1 MNCLKITLKG
11 LVQGVGMRPFI
22 YNLALSLGLKGQ
34 VYNDDS
40 GVRISLCGS
49 AADCESFLSNL
60 KKNPPPL
67 ARIDEIICENSSEI
81 FDDFR
86 IISSQQAQKI
96 APILSDFAICA
107 DCEAEF
113 RDPKNRRY
121 HHAFINCTHCGPRF
135 SIISSLPYDR
145 KNTSMAEFKMCA
157 SCEREYNDPL
167 NRRFH
172 AQPTCCP
179 NCGPKA
185 FLKDLKGQILAS
197 NESAFSTCAELLEQG
212 KIIAIKGLGGFHLCC
227 DGSNAKAINELR
239 KRKNRPAKPLA
250 IMCENEQMASAL
262 ADFTKGEKKLLNS
275 QLRPIVLAKKS
286 QFLRAKLSQAIAPN
300 IDKIGVFLAPTSFN
314 LLLFH
319 YFKKP
324 LIATSANLSG
334 EPIITSFNELCA
346 KLNSVADFVLDHNR
360 QILNPS
366 DDSVA
371 FYSESLE
378 LAQYIRTSRGLRP
391 SIVPFEIPNNISPNS
406 RIPSENLLNSRISSE
421 NLLNSRISS
430 ENSRISS
437 ENLLNSKISSENSRI
452 PKYTPRT
459 PHKTILALGSELKN
473 TFGIYY
479 KGNIFLSP
487 YIGDLKN
494 IATKQRFDALL
505 ATFKRT
511 YELEFTEII
520 ADLHPYFSHT
530 KDFEKSGHNIK
541 KLAHHKAHIYSVMC
555 ENNLPLNA
563 DIIGFAFDGTGYGE
577 DFKIWGGEVF
587 GVCESKGLKRLYHFD
602 NFAMIGSQNAI
613 KNIYFLAFALLR
625 KYELSAPSFFGR
637 FNQNQLKRLE
647 IGLKAASVQ
656 TSSLGRIF
664 DAVASIVLGL
674 DSVSY
679 DAQAAMELEALYDSS
694 LDVCYEFSVSGEIIS
709 LKSVLKSILAESLP
723 SVAATGFINGIAA
736 LIAKIAKKHEK
747 SVVLGGGCFANKAL
761 LEQTITLL
769 KAQNTPYYLPKNL
782 PAGDESIAL
791 GQLYYALKD
800 ENE

>member
-1 MNCLKITLKG
+1 
-11 LVQGVGMRPFI
+11 MRPFI

-40 GVRISLCGS
+40 GVKISLCGS
-49 AADCESFLSNL
+49 EADCERFLSNL

-96 APILSDFAICA
+96 APILSDFTICA

-185 FLKDLKGQILAS
+185 FLKDLKGQILAGDK
-197 NESAFSTCAELLEQG
+197 SAFSTCAELLEQG

-286 QFLRAKLSQAIAPN
+286 QVLKPKLSQAIAPN

-324 LIATSANLSG
+324 IIATSANLSG

-366 DDSVA
+366 DDSVV

-406 RIPSENLLNSRISSE
+406 RIPSENSKIPSE
-421 NLLNSRISS
+421 NSKIPS
-430 ENSRISS
+430 ENSR
-437 ENLLNSKISSENSRI
+437 ISSENSRI

-473 TFGIYY
+473 TFGIYHE
-479 KGNIFLSP
+479 GNIFLSP

-494 IATKQRFDALL
+494 IATKERFDTLL

-520 ADLHPYFSHT
+520 ADLHPHFSHT
-530 KDFEKSGHNIK
+530 KDFEGSSLKR
-541 KLAHHKAHIYSVMC
+541 LAHHKAHIYSVMC

-577 DFKIWGGEVF
+577 DSKIWGGEVF

-637 FNQNQLKRLE
+637 FNQNQIKRLE
-647 IGLKAASVQ
+647 IGLKAACVQ

-679 DAQAAMELEALYDSS
+679 DAQAPMELEALYDSS

-709 LKSVLKSILAESLP
+709 LEAVLKSILAESLP

>member
-1 MNCLKITLKG
+1 
-11 LVQGVGMRPFI
+11 MRPFI

-34 VYNDDS
+34 VYNDGI
-40 GVRISLCGS
+40 GVKISICGS
-49 AADCESFLSNL
+49 AADCESFLSRL

-67 ARIDEIICENSSEI
+67 ARIDEIICESSNEI

-86 IISSQQAQKI
+86 ILSSQQAQKI

-157 SCEREYNDPL
+157 SCEREYNDSL

-172 AQPTCCP
+172 AQPTCCS

-185 FLKDLKGQILAS
+185 FLKDLKGQILADG
-197 NESAFSTCAELLEQG
+197 ESAFSTCAELLEQG

-286 QFLRAKLSQAIAPN
+286 QFLKPKLSQAIAPN

-324 LIATSANLSG
+324 IIATSANLSG
-334 EPIITSFNELCA
+334 EPIITSSHELCA
-346 KLNSVADFVLDHNR
+346 KLNLVADFVLDHNR

-366 DDSVA
+366 DDSVV
-371 FYSESLE
+371 FYSESLG

-421 NLLNSRISS
+421 NLLNS
-430 ENSRISS
+430 
-437 ENLLNSKISSENSRI
+437 KISSENSRI

-459 PHKTILALGSELKN
+459 HHKTILALGSELKN
-473 TFGIYY
+473 TFGIYHE
-479 KGNIFLSP
+479 GNIFLSP

-494 IATKQRFDALL
+494 IATKERFDALL

-520 ADLHPYFSHT
+520 ADLHPHFSHT
-530 KDFEKSGHNIK
+530 KDFEKSGQNIK

-563 DIIGFAFDGTGYGE
+563 DILGFAFDGTGYGE
-577 DFKIWGGEVF
+577 DSKIWGGEVF
-587 GVCESKGLKRLYHFD
+587 GTCESKGFKRLYHFD

-637 FNQNQLKRLE
+637 FDENQIKRLE
-647 IGLKAASVQ
+647 IGLKAACVQ

-679 DAQAAMELEALYDSS
+679 DAQAPMELEALYDPS

-709 LKSVLKSILAESLP
+709 LKAVLKSILAENLP

-761 LEQTITLL
+761 LERTITLL

>member
-1 MNCLKITLKG
+1 
-11 LVQGVGMRPFI
+11 MRPFI

-34 VYNDDS
+34 VYNDGI
-40 GVRISLCGS
+40 GVQISLCGS
-49 AADCESFLSNL
+49 TADCESFLSRL

-185 FLKDLKGQILAS
+185 FLKDLKGQILAGDK
-197 NESAFSTCAELLEQG
+197 SAFSTCAELLEQG

-286 QFLRAKLSQAIAPN
+286 QVLKPKLSQAIAPN

-324 LIATSANLSG
+324 IIATSANLSG
-334 EPIITSFNELCA
+334 EPIITSSHELCA

-366 DDSVA
+366 DDSVV

-406 RIPSENLLNSRISSE
+406 KIP
-421 NLLNSRISS
+421 S
-430 ENSRISS
+430 ENSRIPSD
-437 ENLLNSKISSENSRI
+437 NLLNSKIPSENSRI

-494 IATKQRFDALL
+494 IATKERFDALL

-520 ADLHPYFSHT
+520 ADLHPHFSHT
-530 KDFEKSGHNIK
+530 KDFEKSGQNIK

-587 GVCESKGLKRLYHFD
+587 GACESKGLKRLYHFD

-679 DAQAAMELEALYDSS
+679 DAQAPMELEALYDSS

-709 LKSVLKSILAESLP
+709 LEAVLKSILAESLP

-736 LIAKIAKKHEK
+736 LVAKIAKKHEK

>member
-1 MNCLKITLKG
+1 
-11 LVQGVGMRPFI
+11 MRPFI

-34 VYNDDS
+34 VYNDGI

-49 AADCESFLSNL
+49 AADCESFLSSI

-67 ARIDEIICENSSEI
+67 ARIDEIICESSSEI

-212 KIIAIKGLGGFHLCC
+212 KIIASKGLGGFHLCC

-239 KRKNRPAKPLA
+239 QRKNRPAKPLA

-286 QFLRAKLSQAIAPN
+286 QVLKPKLSQAIAPN

-324 LIATSANLSG
+324 IIATSANLSG

-346 KLNSVADFVLDHNR
+346 KLNLMADFVLDHNR

-366 DDSVA
+366 DDSVV

-406 RIPSENLLNSRISSE
+406 RISSE
-421 NLLNSRISS
+421 NSKISS
-430 ENSRISS
+430 ENS
-437 ENLLNSKISSENSRI
+437 KIPSENSRI

-494 IATKQRFDALL
+494 IATKKRFDALL

-520 ADLHPYFSHT
+520 ADLHPHFSHT
-530 KDFEKSGHNIK
+530 KDFEKSGQNLK

-577 DFKIWGGEVF
+577 DSKIWGGEVF
-587 GVCESKGLKRLYHFD
+587 GVCKSKRLKRLYHFD

-637 FNQNQLKRLE
+637 FDENQLKRLE
-647 IGLKAASVQ
+647 IGLKAACVQ

-679 DAQAAMELEALYDSS
+679 DAQAPMELEALYDPS
-694 LDVCYEFSVSGEIIS
+694 LDICYEFSLSGEIIS
-709 LKSVLKSILAESLP
+709 LKSVLKSILAENLP

>member
-1 MNCLKITLKG
+1 
-11 LVQGVGMRPFI
+11 MRPFI

-34 VYNDDS
+34 VYNDGI
-40 GVRISLCGS
+40 GVQISLCGS
-49 AADCESFLSNL
+49 AADCESFLSRL

-86 IISSQQAQKI
+86 ILSSHQAQKI

-185 FLKDLKGQILAS
+185 FLKDLKGQILAHG
-197 NESAFSTCAELLEQG
+197 ESAFSTCAELLEQG

-227 DGSNAKAINELR
+227 DGSNIKAINELR

-250 IMCENEQMASAL
+250 IMCENEQMASPL

-286 QFLRAKLSQAIAPN
+286 QVLKPKLSQAIAPN

-324 LIATSANLSG
+324 IIATSANLSG
-334 EPIITSFNELCA
+334 EPIITSSHELCA

-366 DDSVA
+366 DDSVV

-391 SIVPFEIPNNISPNS
+391 SIAPFEIPNNISPNS

-430 ENSRISS
+430 ENSRI
-437 ENLLNSKISSENSRI
+437 
-452 PKYTPRT
+452 PKYTPHT
-459 PHKTILALGSELKN
+459 PHKTILALGSEIKN

-494 IATKQRFDALL
+494 IATKERFDALL

-520 ADLHPYFSHT
+520 ADLHPHFSHT
-530 KDFEKSGHNIK
+530 KDFEKSGQNIK

-563 DIIGFAFDGTGYGE
+563 DMLGFAFDGTGYGE

-587 GVCESKGLKRLYHFD
+587 GVCDSKGLKRLYHFD

-679 DAQAAMELEALYDSS
+679 DAQAPMELEALYDSS
-694 LDVCYEFSVSGEIIS
+694 LDVCYEFSLSGEIIS
-709 LKSVLKSILAESLP
+709 LEAVLKSILAESLP

-761 LEQTITLL
+761 LERTITLL

>member
-40 GVRISLCGS
+40 GVKISLCGS
-49 AADCESFLSNL
+49 AADCESFLSSI

-113 RDPKNRRY
+113 RDTKNRRY

-157 SCEREYNDPL
+157 SCESEYNDPL

-185 FLKDLKGQILAS
+185 FLKDLKGQILAGG
-197 NESAFSTCAELLEQG
+197 ESAFSTCAELLEQG

-286 QFLRAKLSQAIAPN
+286 QVLKPKLSQAIAPN

-314 LLLFH
+314 LLLFY

-324 LIATSANLSG
+324 IIATSANLSG

-346 KLNSVADFVLDHNR
+346 KLNLMADFVLDHNR

-366 DDSVA
+366 DDSVV

-406 RIPSENLLNSRISSE
+406 RI
-421 NLLNSRISS
+421 SS
-430 ENSRISS
+430 ENSRIPS
-437 ENLLNSKISSENSRI
+437 ENLLNSKIPSENSRI

-473 TFGIYY
+473 TFGIYHE
-479 KGNIFLSP
+479 GNIFLSP

-494 IATKQRFDALL
+494 IATKKRFDALL

-520 ADLHPYFSHT
+520 ADLHPHFSHT
-530 KDFEKSGHNIK
+530 KDFEKSGQNIK

-587 GVCESKGLKRLYHFD
+587 GVCKSKRLKRLYHFD

-647 IGLKAASVQ
+647 IGLKAACVQ

-674 DSVSY
+674 DSISY
-679 DAQAAMELEALYDSS
+679 DAQAPMELEALYDPS
-694 LDVCYEFSVSGEIIS
+694 LDICYEFSVSGEIIS

>member
-1 MNCLKITLKG
+1 
-11 LVQGVGMRPFI
+11 MRPFI

-40 GVRISLCGS
+40 GVRISICG
-49 AADCESFLSNL
+49 AEADCESFLSRL

-86 IISSQQAQKI
+86 ILSSQQAQKI

-157 SCEREYNDPL
+157 SCESEYNDPL

-185 FLKDLKGQILAS
+185 FLKDLKGQILAHG
-197 NESAFSTCAELLEQG
+197 ESAFSACAELLEQG

-227 DGSNAKAINELR
+227 DGSNVKAINELR

-275 QLRPIVLAKKS
+275 RLRPIVLAKKS
-286 QFLRAKLSQAIAPN
+286 QVLKPKLSQAIAPN

-324 LIATSANLSG
+324 IIATSANLSG

-366 DDSVA
+366 DDSVV

-406 RIPSENLLNSRISSE
+406 RIPSENYKIPSENSRISSE
-421 NLLNSRISS
+421 NLLNSRIP
-430 ENSRISS
+430 
-437 ENLLNSKISSENSRI
+437 SENSRI
-452 PKYTPRT
+452 PKYT

-479 KGNIFLSP
+479 EGNIFLSP

-494 IATKQRFDALL
+494 IATKERFDALL

-520 ADLHPYFSHT
+520 ADLHPHFSHT
-530 KDFEKSGHNIK
+530 KDFEKSGQNIK

-587 GVCESKGLKRLYHFD
+587 GVCDSKGLKRLYHFD

-637 FNQNQLKRLE
+637 FDENQLKRLE

-679 DAQAAMELEALYDSS
+679 DAQAPMELEALYDSS
-694 LDVCYEFSVSGEIIS
+694 LDVCYEFSVNDEIIS
-709 LKSVLKSILAESLP
+709 LKSVLKSILAENLP

>member
-40 GVRISLCGS
+40 GVKISLCGS
-49 AADCESFLSNL
+49 AADCESFLSSI

-113 RDPKNRRY
+113 RDTKNRRY

-157 SCEREYNDPL
+157 SCESEYNDPL

-185 FLKDLKGQILAS
+185 FLKDLKGQILAGDK
-197 NESAFSTCAELLEQG
+197 SAFSTCAELLEQG

-286 QFLRAKLSQAIAPN
+286 QLLRPKLSQAIAPN

-324 LIATSANLSG
+324 IIATSANLSG
-334 EPIITSFNELCA
+334 EPIITSSHELCA
-346 KLNSVADFVLDHNR
+346 KLNLMADFVLDHNR

-366 DDSVA
+366 DDSVV

-391 SIVPFEIPNNISPNS
+391 SIVPFESPNNISPNSRISSENS
-406 RIPSENLLNSRISSE
+406 RIPSENLLNS
-421 NLLNSRISS
+421 
-430 ENSRISS
+430 
-437 ENLLNSKISSENSRI
+437 KIPSENSRI

-494 IATKQRFDALL
+494 IATKKRFDALL

-520 ADLHPYFSHT
+520 ADLHPHFSHT
-530 KDFEKSGHNIK
+530 KDFEKSGQNIK

-587 GVCESKGLKRLYHFD
+587 GVCKSKRLKRLYHFD

-647 IGLKAASVQ
+647 IGLKAACVQ

-674 DSVSY
+674 DSISY
-679 DAQAAMELEALYDSS
+679 DAQAPMELEALYDPS
-694 LDVCYEFSVSGEIIS
+694 LDICYEFSVSGEIIS

>member
-1 MNCLKITLKG
+1 
-11 LVQGVGMRPFI
+11 MRPFI

-34 VYNDDS
+34 VYNDGI
-40 GVRISLCGS
+40 GVQISICGS
-49 AADCESFLSNL
+49 AADCESFLSRL

-67 ARIDEIICENSSEI
+67 ARIDEIICESSNEI

-86 IISSQQAQKI
+86 ILSSQQAQKI
-96 APILSDFAICA
+96 TPILSDFAICA

-250 IMCENEQMASAL
+250 IMCENEQMASAF

-286 QFLRAKLSQAIAPN
+286 QVLKPKLSQAIAPN

-324 LIATSANLSG
+324 IIATSANLSG
-334 EPIITSFNELCA
+334 EPIITSSHELCA

-366 DDSVA
+366 DDSVV

-406 RIPSENLLNSRISSE
+406 RIPSENLLNSRIPSE
-421 NLLNSRISS
+421 NLLNSRIP
-430 ENSRISS
+430 
-437 ENLLNSKISSENSRI
+437 SENSRI

-494 IATKQRFDALL
+494 IATKTRFDALL

-520 ADLHPYFSHT
+520 ADLHPHFSHT
-530 KDFEKSGHNIK
+530 KDFEGSSLKR
-541 KLAHHKAHIYSVMC
+541 LAHHKAHIYSVMC

-563 DIIGFAFDGTGYGE
+563 DILGFAFDGTGYGE

-587 GVCESKGLKRLYHFD
+587 GVCDSKGLKRLYHFD

-625 KYELSAPSFFGR
+625 KYELKAPSFFGR

-679 DAQAAMELEALYDSS
+679 DAQAPMELEALYDSS
-694 LDVCYEFSVSGEIIS
+694 LDVCYEFSLSGEIIS
-709 LKSVLKSILAESLP
+709 LEAVLKSILAQSLP

-761 LEQTITLL
+761 LERTITLL

>member
-1 MNCLKITLKG
+1 
-11 LVQGVGMRPFI
+11 MRPFI

-34 VYNDDS
+34 VYNDGI
-40 GVRISLCGS
+40 GVQISICGS
-49 AADCESFLSNL
+49 AADCESFLSRL

-67 ARIDEIICENSSEI
+67 ARIDEIICESSSEI

-86 IISSQQAQKI
+86 ILSSQQAQKI

-172 AQPTCCP
+172 AQPICCP

-227 DGSNAKAINELR
+227 DGSNTKAINELR

-250 IMCENEQMASAL
+250 IMCENEQMASAF
-262 ADFTKGEKKLLNS
+262 ADFSKGEKKLLNS

-286 QFLRAKLSQAIAPN
+286 QVLKPKLSQAIAPN

-324 LIATSANLSG
+324 IIATSANLSG
-334 EPIITSFNELCA
+334 EPIITSSHELCA

-366 DDSVA
+366 DDSVV

-406 RIPSENLLNSRISSE
+406 RIPSENLLNSRIP
-421 NLLNSRISS
+421 
-430 ENSRISS
+430 S
-437 ENLLNSKISSENSRI
+437 ENLLNSKIPSKNSRI

-473 TFGIYY
+473 TFGIYHE
-479 KGNIFLSP
+479 GNIFLSP

-494 IATKQRFDALL
+494 IATKNRFDALL

-520 ADLHPYFSHT
+520 ADLHPHFSHT
-530 KDFEKSGHNIK
+530 KDFEKSGQNLK

-563 DIIGFAFDGTGYGE
+563 DILGFAFDGTGYGE
-577 DFKIWGGEVF
+577 DSKIWGGEVF

-602 NFAMIGSQNAI
+602 NFAMIGSENAI

-625 KYELSAPSFFGR
+625 KYELKAPSFFGR
-637 FNQNQLKRLE
+637 FDENQLKRLE

-679 DAQAAMELEALYDSS
+679 DAQAPMELEALYDSS
-694 LDVCYEFSVSGEIIS
+694 LDVCYEFSISGEIIS

-723 SVAATGFINGIAA
+723 SVAVTGFINGIAA

-761 LEQTITLL
+761 LEQTIILL

>member
-1 MNCLKITLKG
+1 
-11 LVQGVGMRPFI
+11 MRPFI

-40 GVRISLCGS
+40 GVKISLCGS
-49 AADCESFLSNL
+49 AADCESFLSRL

-107 DCEAEF
+107 QCEAEF

-185 FLKDLKGQILAS
+185 FLKDLKGQILAGDK
-197 NESAFSTCAELLEQG
+197 SAFSTCAGLLEQG

-262 ADFTKGEKKLLNS
+262 ADFSRGEKKLLNS

-286 QFLRAKLSQAIAPN
+286 QVLKPKLSQAIAPN

-324 LIATSANLSG
+324 IIATSANLSG

-346 KLNSVADFVLDHNR
+346 KLNLMADFVLDHNR

-391 SIVPFEIPNNISPNS
+391 SIAPFEIPNNISPNS
-406 RIPSENLLNSRISSE
+406 RIPSENSRISSE

-430 ENSRISS
+430 ENSRIPNENSRIPS
-437 ENLLNSKISSENSRI
+437 DNLLNSNIPSENSRI

-473 TFGIYY
+473 TFGIYHE
-479 KGNIFLSP
+479 GNIFLSP

-520 ADLHPYFSHT
+520 ADLHPHFSHT

-587 GVCESKGLKRLYHFD
+587 GVCDSKGLKRLYHFD

-679 DAQAAMELEALYDSS
+679 DAQAAMELEALYDPS
-694 LDVCYEFSVSGEIIS
+694 LDVCYEFSLSGEIIS
-709 LKSVLKSILAESLP
+709 LEAVLKSILAENLP

>member
-1 MNCLKITLKG
+1 MRFIRLNCLKITLKG

-40 GVRISLCGS
+40 GVKISLCGS

-81 FDDFR
+81 FDNFR
-86 IISSQQAQKI
+86 ILSSQQAQKI

-286 QFLRAKLSQAIAPN
+286 QLLRPKLSQAIAPN

-324 LIATSANLSG
+324 IIATSANLSG
-334 EPIITSFNELCA
+334 EPIITSSHELCA

-406 RIPSENLLNSRISSE
+406 RIPSENLLNSRIPSK
-421 NLLNSRISS
+421 
-430 ENSRISS
+430 
-437 ENLLNSKISSENSRI
+437 NLLNSKIPSENSKIPSKNSRI

-479 KGNIFLSP
+479 K
-487 YIGDLKN
+487 
-494 IATKQRFDALL
+494 
-505 ATFKRT
+505 
-511 YELEFTEII
+511 
-520 ADLHPYFSHT
+520 
-530 KDFEKSGHNIK
+530 
-541 KLAHHKAHIYSVMC
+541 
-555 ENNLPLNA
+555 
-563 DIIGFAFDGTGYGE
+563 
-577 DFKIWGGEVF
+577 
-587 GVCESKGLKRLYHFD
+587 
-602 NFAMIGSQNAI
+602 
-613 KNIYFLAFALLR
+613 
-625 KYELSAPSFFGR
+625 
-637 FNQNQLKRLE
+637 
-647 IGLKAASVQ
+647 
-656 TSSLGRIF
+656 
-664 DAVASIVLGL
+664 
-674 DSVSY
+674 
-679 DAQAAMELEALYDSS
+679 
-694 LDVCYEFSVSGEIIS
+694 
-709 LKSVLKSILAESLP
+709 
-723 SVAATGFINGIAA
+723 
-736 LIAKIAKKHEK
+736 
-747 SVVLGGGCFANKAL
+747 
-761 LEQTITLL
+761 
-769 KAQNTPYYLPKNL
+769 
-782 PAGDESIAL
+782 
-791 GQLYYALKD
+791 
-800 ENE
+800 

>member
-1 MNCLKITLKG
+1 
-11 LVQGVGMRPFI
+11 MRPFI

-40 GVRISLCGS
+40 GVKISLCGS
-49 AADCESFLSNL
+49 AADCESFLSRL

-185 FLKDLKGQILAS
+185 FLKDLKGQILAHG
-197 NESAFSTCAELLEQG
+197 ESAFSTCAELLEQG

-262 ADFTKGEKKLLNS
+262 ADFTNGEKKLLNS

-314 LLLFH
+314 LLLFY

-324 LIATSANLSG
+324 IIATSANLSG
-334 EPIITSFNELCA
+334 EPIITSSHELCA
-346 KLNSVADFVLDHNR
+346 KLNLMADFVLDHNR

-366 DDSVA
+366 DDSVV

-406 RIPSENLLNSRISSE
+406 RIPSENLLNSRIPSKNLLNSRISSE

-430 ENSRISS
+430 ENSRIPN
-437 ENLLNSKISSENSRI
+437 EDLLNSKIPSENSQ
-452 PKYTPRT
+452 PKCTPHT

-494 IATKQRFDALL
+494 IATKTRFDALL
-505 ATFKRT
+505 ATFKHT

-520 ADLHPYFSHT
+520 ADLHPHFSHT
-530 KDFEKSGHNIK
+530 KDFEKSGQNLK

-555 ENNLPLNA
+555 ENNLPLDA

-587 GVCESKGLKRLYHFD
+587 GVCDSKGLKRLYYFD

-637 FNQNQLKRLE
+637 FNENQLKRLE

-679 DAQAAMELEALYDSS
+679 DAQAPMELEALYDSS
-694 LDVCYEFSVSGEIIS
+694 LDVCYEFSISGEIIS

-723 SVAATGFINGIAA
+723 SAAATGFINGIAA

>member
-1 MNCLKITLKG
+1 MRFIHLNCLKITLKG

-40 GVRISLCGS
+40 GVKISLCGS
-49 AADCESFLSNL
+49 AADCESFLSSI

-113 RDPKNRRY
+113 RDTKNRRY

-157 SCEREYNDPL
+157 SCESEYNDPL

-185 FLKDLKGQILAS
+185 FLKDLKGQILAGG
-197 NESAFSTCAELLEQG
+197 ESAFSTCAELLEQG

-286 QFLRAKLSQAIAPN
+286 QVLKPKLSQAIAPN

-314 LLLFH
+314 LLLFY

-324 LIATSANLSG
+324 IIATSANLSG

-346 KLNSVADFVLDHNR
+346 KLNLMADFVLDHNR

-366 DDSVA
+366 DDSVV

-406 RIPSENLLNSRISSE
+406 RI
-421 NLLNSRISS
+421 SS
-430 ENSRISS
+430 ENSRIPS
-437 ENLLNSKISSENSRI
+437 ENLLNSKIPSENSRI

-473 TFGIYY
+473 TFGIYHE
-479 KGNIFLSP
+479 GNIFLSP

-494 IATKQRFDALL
+494 IATKKRFDALL

-520 ADLHPYFSHT
+520 ADLHPHFSHT
-530 KDFEKSGHNIK
+530 KDFEKSGQNIK

-587 GVCESKGLKRLYHFD
+587 GVCKSKRLKRLYHFD

-625 KYELSAPSFFGR
+625 KYELKAPSFFGR

-679 DAQAAMELEALYDSS
+679 DAQAPMELEALYDPS

-709 LKSVLKSILAESLP
+709 LKAVLKSILAESLP

>member
-1 MNCLKITLKG
+1 
-11 LVQGVGMRPFI
+11 MRPFI

-34 VYNDDS
+34 VYNDGI
-40 GVRISLCGS
+40 GVKISLCGS
-49 AADCESFLSNL
+49 AADCESFLSSI

-185 FLKDLKGQILAS
+185 FLKDLKGQILAHG
-197 NESAFSTCAELLEQG
+197 ESAFSTCAELLEQG

-286 QFLRAKLSQAIAPN
+286 QVLKPKLSQAIAPN

-314 LLLFH
+314 LLLFY

-324 LIATSANLSG
+324 IIATSANLSG
-334 EPIITSFNELCA
+334 EPIITSSHELCA

-366 DDSVA
+366 DDSVV

-406 RIPSENLLNSRISSE
+406 RIPSEN
-421 NLLNSRISS
+421 
-430 ENSRISS
+430 SRISS
-437 ENLLNSKISSENSRI
+437 ENLLNSKIPSENSQS
-452 PKYTPRT
+452 KYTPRT

-473 TFGIYY
+473 TFGIYHE
-479 KGNIFLSP
+479 GNIFLSP

-494 IATKQRFDALL
+494 IATKKRFDALL

-520 ADLHPYFSHT
+520 ADLHPHFSHT
-530 KDFEKSGHNIK
+530 KDFEKSGQNLK

-625 KYELSAPSFFGR
+625 KYELKAPSFFGR

-679 DAQAAMELEALYDSS
+679 DAQAPMELEALYDPS

-761 LEQTITLL
+761 LERTITLL

>member
-1 MNCLKITLKG
+1 
-11 LVQGVGMRPFI
+11 MRPFI

-40 GVRISLCGS
+40 GVKISLCGS

-67 ARIDEIICENSSEI
+67 ARIDEIICKNSSEI

-157 SCEREYNDPL
+157 SCESEYNDPL

-286 QFLRAKLSQAIAPN
+286 QLLRPKLSQAIAPN

-314 LLLFH
+314 LLVFY

-324 LIATSANLSG
+324 IIATSANLSG

-346 KLNSVADFVLDHNR
+346 KLNLMADFVLDHNR

-366 DDSVA
+366 DDSVV

-406 RIPSENLLNSRISSE
+406 RIPSENSK
-421 NLLNSRISS
+421 
-430 ENSRISS
+430 ISS
-437 ENLLNSKISSENSRI
+437 ENLLNSKIPSKNSKIPSKNSKI

-473 TFGIYY
+473 TFGIYH

-494 IATKQRFDALL
+494 IATKNRFDTLL

-520 ADLHPYFSHT
+520 ADLHPHFSHT
-530 KDFEKSGHNIK
+530 KDFEKSGQNIK

-555 ENNLPLNA
+555 ENNLSLNA

-587 GVCESKGLKRLYHFD
+587 GVCKSKRLKRLYHFD

-637 FNQNQLKRLE
+637 FNENQLKRLE

-679 DAQAAMELEALYDSS
+679 DAQAPMELEALYDSS

-709 LKSVLKSILAESLP
+709 LKSVLKSILAQSLP

>member
-1 MNCLKITLKG
+1 MIL
-11 LVQGVGMRPFI
+11 
-22 YNLALSLGLKGQ
+22 
-34 VYNDDS
+34 
-40 GVRISLCGS
+40 
-49 AADCESFLSNL
+49 EFL
-60 KKNPPPL
+60 
-67 ARIDEIICENSSEI
+67 
-81 FDDFR
+81 
-86 IISSQQAQKI
+86 AQKI

-185 FLKDLKGQILAS
+185 FLKDLKGQILAHG
-197 NESAFSTCAELLEQG
+197 ESAFSTCAELLEQG

-286 QFLRAKLSQAIAPN
+286 QVLKPKLSQAIAPN

-314 LLLFH
+314 LLLFY

-324 LIATSANLSG
+324 IIATSANLSG

-366 DDSVA
+366 DDSVV

-406 RIPSENLLNSRISSE
+406 RIPIENY
-421 NLLNSRISS
+421 
-430 ENSRISS
+430 
-437 ENLLNSKISSENSRI
+437 KI
-452 PKYTPRT
+452 
-459 PHKTILALGSELKN
+459 
-473 TFGIYY
+473 
-479 KGNIFLSP
+479 
-487 YIGDLKN
+487 
-494 IATKQRFDALL
+494 
-505 ATFKRT
+505 
-511 YELEFTEII
+511 
-520 ADLHPYFSHT
+520 
-530 KDFEKSGHNIK
+530 
-541 KLAHHKAHIYSVMC
+541 
-555 ENNLPLNA
+555 
-563 DIIGFAFDGTGYGE
+563 
-577 DFKIWGGEVF
+577 
-587 GVCESKGLKRLYHFD
+587 
-602 NFAMIGSQNAI
+602 
-613 KNIYFLAFALLR
+613 
-625 KYELSAPSFFGR
+625 PS
-637 FNQNQLKRLE
+637 
-647 IGLKAASVQ
+647 
-656 TSSLGRIF
+656 
-664 DAVASIVLGL
+664 
-674 DSVSY
+674 
-679 DAQAAMELEALYDSS
+679 
-694 LDVCYEFSVSGEIIS
+694 
-709 LKSVLKSILAESLP
+709 
-723 SVAATGFINGIAA
+723 
-736 LIAKIAKKHEK
+736 
-747 SVVLGGGCFANKAL
+747 
-761 LEQTITLL
+761 
-769 KAQNTPYYLPKNL
+769 
-782 PAGDESIAL
+782 
-791 GQLYYALKD
+791 
-800 ENE
+800 

>member
-1 MNCLKITLKG
+1 
-11 LVQGVGMRPFI
+11 
-22 YNLALSLGLKGQ
+22 
-34 VYNDDS
+34 
-40 GVRISLCGS
+40 
-49 AADCESFLSNL
+49 
-60 KKNPPPL
+60 
-67 ARIDEIICENSSEI
+67 
-81 FDDFR
+81 
-86 IISSQQAQKI
+86 
-96 APILSDFAICA
+96 
-107 DCEAEF
+107 
-113 RDPKNRRY
+113 
-121 HHAFINCTHCGPRF
+121 
-135 SIISSLPYDR
+135 
-145 KNTSMAEFKMCA
+145 
-157 SCEREYNDPL
+157 
-167 NRRFH
+167 
-172 AQPTCCP
+172 
-179 NCGPKA
+179 
-185 FLKDLKGQILAS
+185 
-197 NESAFSTCAELLEQG
+197 
-212 KIIAIKGLGGFHLCC
+212 
-227 DGSNAKAINELR
+227 
-239 KRKNRPAKPLA
+239 
-250 IMCENEQMASAL
+250 MASAL

-286 QFLRAKLSQAIAPN
+286 QVLKPKLSQAIAPN

-324 LIATSANLSG
+324 IIATSANLSG
-334 EPIITSFNELCA
+334 EPIITDFDELCA
-346 KLNSVADFVLDHNR
+346 KLNLVADFVLDHSR

-366 DDSVA
+366 DDSVV

-391 SIVPFEIPNNISPNS
+391 SIVPFKIPNNIAP
-406 RIPSENLLNSRISSE
+406 
-421 NLLNSRISS
+421 NSRISS

-437 ENLLNSKISSENSRI
+437 ENSKIPSENSRI

-473 TFGIYY
+473 TFGIYHE
-479 KGNIFLSP
+479 GNIFLSP

-494 IATKQRFDALL
+494 IATKKRFDALL

-520 ADLHPYFSHT
+520 ADLHPHFSHT
-530 KDFEKSGHNIK
+530 KDFEKSGQNLK

-587 GVCESKGLKRLYHFD
+587 GVCDSKGLKRLYHFD

-613 KNIYFLAFALLR
+613 KNIYFLAFSLLR
-625 KYELSAPSFFGR
+625 KYELSALSFFGR

-679 DAQAAMELEALYDSS
+679 DAQAPMELEALYDPS

-709 LKSVLKSILAESLP
+709 LKSVLKSVLAESLP

>member
-1 MNCLKITLKG
+1 
-11 LVQGVGMRPFI
+11 MRPFI

-40 GVRISLCGS
+40 GVQISICGS
-49 AADCESFLSNL
+49 AADCESFLSRL

-86 IISSQQAQKI
+86 ILSSQQAQKI

-145 KNTSMAEFKMCA
+145 KNTSMTEFKMCA

-227 DGSNAKAINELR
+227 DGSNIKAINELR

-286 QFLRAKLSQAIAPN
+286 QVLKPKLSQAIAPN

-324 LIATSANLSG
+324 IIATSANLSG

-346 KLNSVADFVLDHNR
+346 KLNSVADFVLDHGR

-366 DDSVA
+366 DDSVV

-378 LAQYIRTSRGLRP
+378 QAQYIRTSRGLRP
-391 SIVPFEIPNNISPNS
+391 SIAPFEIPNNISPNS

-430 ENSRISS
+430 ENSRI
-437 ENLLNSKISSENSRI
+437 

-473 TFGIYY
+473 TFGIYHE
-479 KGNIFLSP
+479 GNIFLSP

-494 IATKQRFDALL
+494 IATKERFDALL

-520 ADLHPYFSHT
+520 ADLHPHFSHT
-530 KDFEKSGHNIK
+530 KDFEKSGQNIK

-563 DIIGFAFDGTGYGE
+563 DILGFAFDGTGYGE
-577 DFKIWGGEVF
+577 DAKIWGGEVF
-587 GVCESKGLKRLYHFD
+587 GVCENKGLKRLYHFD
-602 NFAMIGSQNAI
+602 NFAMIGSENAI

-679 DAQAAMELEALYDSS
+679 DAQAPMELEALYDPS

>member
-1 MNCLKITLKG
+1 
-11 LVQGVGMRPFI
+11 MRPFI

-34 VYNDDS
+34 VYNDGI
-40 GVRISLCGS
+40 GVQISICGS
-49 AADCESFLSNL
+49 AADCESFLSRL

-67 ARIDEIICENSSEI
+67 ARIDEIICESSSEI

-185 FLKDLKGQILAS
+185 FLKDLKGQILAHG
-197 NESAFSTCAELLEQG
+197 ESAFSTCAELLEQG

-286 QFLRAKLSQAIAPN
+286 QVLRAKLSQAIAPN

-314 LLLFH
+314 LLLFY

-324 LIATSANLSG
+324 IIATSANLSG

-346 KLNSVADFVLDHNR
+346 KLNLMADFVLDHNR

-406 RIPSENLLNSRISSE
+406 RIPSENLLNSRIPSK
-421 NLLNSRISS
+421 NLLNSR
-430 ENSRISS
+430 
-437 ENLLNSKISSENSRI
+437 ISSENSRI

-520 ADLHPYFSHT
+520 ADLHPHFSHT
-530 KDFEKSGHNIK
+530 KDFEGGSLKR
-541 KLAHHKAHIYSVMC
+541 LAHHKAHIYSVMC

-563 DIIGFAFDGTGYGE
+563 DILGFAFDGTGYGE
-577 DFKIWGGEVF
+577 DSKIWGGEVF
-587 GVCESKGLKRLYHFD
+587 GVCKSKGLKRLYHFD

-637 FNQNQLKRLE
+637 FDENQLKRLE

-679 DAQAAMELEALYDSS
+679 DAQAAMELEALYDPS

-709 LKSVLKSILAESLP
+709 LEAVLKSILAQSLP

-761 LEQTITLL
+761 LERTITLL

>member
-1 MNCLKITLKG
+1 
-11 LVQGVGMRPFI
+11 MRPFI

-34 VYNDDS
+34 VYNDGI
-40 GVRISLCGS
+40 GVQISLCGS

-67 ARIDEIICENSSEI
+67 ARIDEIICESSSEI

-185 FLKDLKGQILAS
+185 FLKDLKGQILAHG
-197 NESAFSTCAELLEQG
+197 ESAFSTCAGLLEQG

-286 QFLRAKLSQAIAPN
+286 QVLKPKLSQAIAPN

-324 LIATSANLSG
+324 IIATSANLSG
-334 EPIITSFNELCA
+334 EPIITSSHELCA
-346 KLNSVADFVLDHNR
+346 KLNLMADFVLDHNR

-366 DDSVA
+366 DDSVV

-391 SIVPFEIPNNISPNS
+391 SIVPFKIPNNISPNS
-406 RIPSENLLNSRISSE
+406 RIPSENLLNSRIPSE
-421 NLLNSRISS
+421 
-430 ENSRISS
+430 
-437 ENLLNSKISSENSRI
+437 NSKISSENSII

-494 IATKQRFDALL
+494 IATKERFDALL

-520 ADLHPYFSHT
+520 ADLHPHFSHT
-530 KDFEKSGHNIK
+530 KDFEGSSLKR
-541 KLAHHKAHIYSVMC
+541 LAHHKAHIYSVMC

-587 GVCESKGLKRLYHFD
+587 GACESKGLKRLYHFD

-679 DAQAAMELEALYDSS
+679 DAQAPMELEALYDPS
-694 LDVCYEFSVSGEIIS
+694 LDICYEFSVSGEIIS
-709 LKSVLKSILAESLP
+709 LEGVLKSILAESLP

>member
-1 MNCLKITLKG
+1 
-11 LVQGVGMRPFI
+11 MRPFI

-40 GVRISLCGS
+40 GVKISLCGS

-67 ARIDEIICENSSEI
+67 ARIDEIICKNSSEI

-157 SCEREYNDPL
+157 SCESEYNDPL

-286 QFLRAKLSQAIAPN
+286 QLLRPKLSQAIAPN

-314 LLLFH
+314 LLVFY

-324 LIATSANLSG
+324 IIATSANLSG

-346 KLNSVADFVLDHNR
+346 KLNLMADFVLDHNR

-366 DDSVA
+366 DDSVV

-406 RIPSENLLNSRISSE
+406 RIPSENSK
-421 NLLNSRISS
+421 
-430 ENSRISS
+430 ISS
-437 ENLLNSKISSENSRI
+437 ENLLNSKIPSKNSKIPSKNSKI

-473 TFGIYY
+473 TFGIYH

-494 IATKQRFDALL
+494 IATKNRFDTLL

-520 ADLHPYFSHT
+520 ADLHPHFSHT
-530 KDFEKSGHNIK
+530 KDFEKSGQNIK

-555 ENNLPLNA
+555 ENNLSLNA

-587 GVCESKGLKRLYHFD
+587 GVCKSKRLKRLYHFD

-679 DAQAAMELEALYDSS
+679 DAQAPMELEALYDSS

-709 LKSVLKSILAESLP
+709 LKSVLKSILAQSLP

>member
-40 GVRISLCGS
+40 GVKISLCGS
-49 AADCESFLSNL
+49 AADCESFLSSI

-185 FLKDLKGQILAS
+185 FLKDLKGQILAHG
-197 NESAFSTCAELLEQG
+197 ESAFSTCAELLEQG

-286 QFLRAKLSQAIAPN
+286 QLLRPKLSQAIAPN

-324 LIATSANLSG
+324 IIATSANLSG

-346 KLNSVADFVLDHNR
+346 KLNLMADFVLDHNR

-366 DDSVA
+366 DDSVV

-406 RIPSENLLNSRISSE
+406 RIPSENSR
-421 NLLNSRISS
+421 
-430 ENSRISS
+430 
-437 ENLLNSKISSENSRI
+437 ISSENSRI

-494 IATKQRFDALL
+494 IATKKRFDALL

-520 ADLHPYFSHT
+520 ADLHPHFSHT
-530 KDFEKSGHNIK
+530 KDFEKSGQNIK

-587 GVCESKGLKRLYHFD
+587 GVCKSKRLKRLYHFD

-637 FNQNQLKRLE
+637 FDDNQLKMLE

-679 DAQAAMELEALYDSS
+679 DAQAPMELEALYDPS

-709 LKSVLKSILAESLP
+709 LKAVLKSILAESLP

>member
-1 MNCLKITLKG
+1 
-11 LVQGVGMRPFI
+11 MRPFI

-40 GVRISLCGS
+40 GVKISLCGS
-49 AADCESFLSNL
+49 AADCESFLSSI

-67 ARIDEIICENSSEI
+67 ARIDEIICKNSSEI

-113 RDPKNRRY
+113 RDTKNRRY

-157 SCEREYNDPL
+157 SCESEYNDPL

-286 QFLRAKLSQAIAPN
+286 QLLRPKLSQAIAPN

-314 LLLFH
+314 LLVFY

-324 LIATSANLSG
+324 IIATSANLSG

-346 KLNSVADFVLDHNR
+346 KLNLMADFVLDHNR

-366 DDSVA
+366 DDSVV

-406 RIPSENLLNSRISSE
+406 RIPSENSRISSE

-430 ENSRISS
+430 EN
-437 ENLLNSKISSENSRI
+437 LLNSKIPSENSRI

-511 YELEFTEII
+511 YELEFSEII
-520 ADLHPYFSHT
+520 ADLHPHFSHT
-530 KDFEKSGHNIK
+530 KDFEKSGQNIK

-587 GVCESKGLKRLYHFD
+587 GVCKSKRLKRLYHFD

-679 DAQAAMELEALYDSS
+679 DAQAPMELEALYDPS

-709 LKSVLKSILAESLP
+709 LKAVLKSILAESLP

>member
-1 MNCLKITLKG
+1 
-11 LVQGVGMRPFI
+11 MRPFI

-34 VYNDDS
+34 VYNDGI
-40 GVRISLCGS
+40 GVQISLCGS
-49 AADCESFLSNL
+49 AADCESFLSRL

-67 ARIDEIICENSSEI
+67 ARIDEIICESSSEI

-86 IISSQQAQKI
+86 ILSSQQAQKI
-96 APILSDFAICA
+96 APILSDFAICTQ
-107 DCEAEF
+107 CEAEF

-197 NESAFSTCAELLEQG
+197 NESAFSTCTELLEQG

-227 DGSNAKAINELR
+227 DGSNIKAINELR

-250 IMCENEQMASAL
+250 IMCENEQMASPL

-286 QFLRAKLSQAIAPN
+286 QVLKPKLSQAIAPN

-324 LIATSANLSG
+324 IIATSANLSG
-334 EPIITSFNELCA
+334 EPIITSSHELCA

-366 DDSVA
+366 DDSVV

-406 RIPSENLLNSRISSE
+406 RISTDNLLNSRIPSE
-421 NLLNSRISS
+421 D
-430 ENSRISS
+430 
-437 ENLLNSKISSENSRI
+437 LLNSKIPSENSQS
-452 PKYTPRT
+452 KYTPRT

-494 IATKQRFDALL
+494 IATKTRFDALL

-520 ADLHPYFSHT
+520 ADLHPHFSHT
-530 KDFEKSGHNIK
+530 KDFESQNLK

-563 DIIGFAFDGTGYGE
+563 DILGFAFDGTGYGE

-587 GVCESKGLKRLYHFD
+587 GVCESKGLKRLYHFE

-613 KNIYFLAFALLR
+613 KNIYFLAYALLR

-679 DAQAAMELEALYDSS
+679 DAQAPMELEALYDPS

-709 LKSVLKSILAESLP
+709 LKSVLKSILAENLP

-761 LEQTITLL
+761 LERTITLL

>member
-1 MNCLKITLKG
+1 
-11 LVQGVGMRPFI
+11 MRPFI

-40 GVRISLCGS
+40 GVKIRLCGS
-49 AADCESFLSNL
+49 AADCESFLSSI

-67 ARIDEIICENSSEI
+67 ARIDEIICESSSEI

-157 SCEREYNDPL
+157 SCESEYNDPL

-185 FLKDLKGQILAS
+185 FLKDLKGQILAHG
-197 NESAFSTCAELLEQG
+197 ESAFSTCAELLEQG

-250 IMCENEQMASAL
+250 IMCENEQMASAF

-286 QFLRAKLSQAIAPN
+286 QVLKPKLSQAIAPK

-314 LLLFH
+314 LLLFY

-324 LIATSANLSG
+324 IIATSANLSG
-334 EPIITSFNELCA
+334 EPIITSSHELCA

-366 DDSVA
+366 DDSVV

-406 RIPSENLLNSRISSE
+406 RIPSENLLNSRIP
-421 NLLNSRISS
+421 S
-430 ENSRISS
+430 ENSRIPSD
-437 ENLLNSKISSENSRI
+437 NLLNSKIPSENSRI

-473 TFGIYY
+473 TFGIYHE
-479 KGNIFLSP
+479 GNIFLSP

-494 IATKQRFDALL
+494 IATKERFDALL

-520 ADLHPYFSHT
+520 ADLHPHFSHT
-530 KDFEKSGHNIK
+530 KDFEKSGQNIK

-563 DIIGFAFDGTGYGE
+563 DILGFAFDGTGYGE
-577 DFKIWGGEVF
+577 DAKIWGGEVF
-587 GVCESKGLKRLYHFD
+587 GVCENKGLKRLYHFD
-602 NFAMIGSQNAI
+602 NFAMIGSENAI

-637 FNQNQLKRLE
+637 FDDNQLKMLE

-679 DAQAAMELEALYDSS
+679 DAQAPMELEALYDPS

-709 LKSVLKSILAESLP
+709 LEAVLKSILAENLP

-747 SVVLGGGCFANKAL
+747 SVILGGGCFANKAL

>member
-40 GVRISLCGS
+40 GVKISLCGS
-49 AADCESFLSNL
+49 AADCESFLSSI

-67 ARIDEIICENSSEI
+67 ARIDEIICKNSSEI

-113 RDPKNRRY
+113 RDTKNRRY

-286 QFLRAKLSQAIAPN
+286 QVLKPKLSQAIAPN

-324 LIATSANLSG
+324 IIATSANLSG

-346 KLNSVADFVLDHNR
+346 KLNLMADFVLDHNR

-366 DDSVA
+366 DDSVV

-406 RIPSENLLNSRISSE
+406 RI
-421 NLLNSRISS
+421 SS
-430 ENSRISS
+430 ENSKISS
-437 ENLLNSKISSENSRI
+437 ENLLNSKIPSKNSKI

-473 TFGIYY
+473 TFGIYH

-494 IATKQRFDALL
+494 IATKNRFDTLL

-520 ADLHPYFSHT
+520 ADLHPHFSYT
-530 KDFEKSGHNIK
+530 LDFESKNLK

-577 DFKIWGGEVF
+577 DGQIWGGEIF
-587 GVCESKGLKRLYHFD
+587 GACDSKGLKRLYHFD

-625 KYELSAPSFFGR
+625 KYKLSAPSFFGR
-637 FNQNQLKRLE
+637 FDDNQLKMLE

-674 DSVSY
+674 DSISY
-679 DAQAAMELEALYDSS
+679 DAQAAMELEALYDPS
-694 LDVCYEFSVSGEIIS
+694 LDVCYEFSVSGDIIS
-709 LKSVLKSILAESLP
+709 PEAVLKSILAESLP

>member
-1 MNCLKITLKG
+1 
-11 LVQGVGMRPFI
+11 MRPFI

-34 VYNDDS
+34 VYNDGI
-40 GVRISLCGS
+40 GVQISLCGS
-49 AADCESFLSNL
+49 AADCESFLSRL

-145 KNTSMAEFKMCA
+145 KNTSMAEFSMCA

-185 FLKDLKGQILAS
+185 FLKDLKGQNLAEG
-197 NESAFSTCAELLEQG
+197 ESAFSTCAELLEQG

-286 QFLRAKLSQAIAPN
+286 QVLKPKLSQAIAPN

-314 LLLFH
+314 LLLFY

-324 LIATSANLSG
+324 IIATSANLSG
-334 EPIITSFNELCA
+334 EPIITSSHELCA
-346 KLNSVADFVLDHNR
+346 KLNLVADFMLDHNR

-366 DDSVA
+366 DDSVV

-406 RIPSENLLNSRISSE
+406 RI
-421 NLLNSRISS
+421 SS
-430 ENSRISS
+430 ENSRIPS
-437 ENLLNSKISSENSRI
+437 ENLLNSKIPSENSRI

-473 TFGIYY
+473 TFGIYHE
-479 KGNIFLSP
+479 GNIFLSP

-494 IATKQRFDALL
+494 IATKKRFDALL

-520 ADLHPYFSHT
+520 ADLHPHFSHT
-530 KDFEKSGHNIK
+530 KDFEKSGQNIK

-563 DIIGFAFDGTGYGE
+563 DILGFAFDGTGYGE

-587 GVCESKGLKRLYHFD
+587 GVCDSKGLKRLYHFD
-602 NFAMIGSQNAI
+602 YFAMIGSQNAI

-679 DAQAAMELEALYDSS
+679 DAQAPMELEALYDPS

-709 LKSVLKSILAESLP
+709 LEAVLKSILAQSLP

>member
-1 MNCLKITLKG
+1 
-11 LVQGVGMRPFI
+11 
-22 YNLALSLGLKGQ
+22 
-34 VYNDDS
+34 
-40 GVRISLCGS
+40 
-49 AADCESFLSNL
+49 
-60 KKNPPPL
+60 
-67 ARIDEIICENSSEI
+67 
-81 FDDFR
+81 
-86 IISSQQAQKI
+86 
-96 APILSDFAICA
+96 
-107 DCEAEF
+107 
-113 RDPKNRRY
+113 
-121 HHAFINCTHCGPRF
+121 
-135 SIISSLPYDR
+135 
-145 KNTSMAEFKMCA
+145 MCA

-262 ADFTKGEKKLLNS
+262 ADFSKGEKKLLNS

-314 LLLFH
+314 LLLFY

-324 LIATSANLSG
+324 IIATSANLSG
-334 EPIITSFNELCA
+334 EPIITSSHELCA
-346 KLNSVADFVLDHNR
+346 KLNLMADFVLDHNR

-366 DDSVA
+366 DDSVV

-406 RIPSENLLNSRISSE
+406 RIPSENSKIP
-421 NLLNSRISS
+421 S
-430 ENSRISS
+430 ENSR
-437 ENLLNSKISSENSRI
+437 ISSENSRI
-452 PKYTPRT
+452 PKYTPHT

-473 TFGIYY
+473 TFGIYHE
-479 KGNIFLSP
+479 GNIFLSP

-494 IATKQRFDALL
+494 IATKNRFDALL

-520 ADLHPYFSHT
+520 ADLHPHFSHT
-530 KDFEKSGHNIK
+530 KDFESQNLK

-587 GVCESKGLKRLYHFD
+587 GVCKSKGLKRLYHFD

-679 DAQAAMELEALYDSS
+679 DAQAPMELEALYDPS
-694 LDVCYEFSVSGEIIS
+694 LDICYEFSVSGEIIS
-709 LKSVLKSILAESLP
+709 LKSVLKSILAENLP

-782 PAGDESIAL
+782 PAGDESVAL

>member
-1 MNCLKITLKG
+1 
-11 LVQGVGMRPFI
+11 MRPFI

-34 VYNDDS
+34 VYNDGI
-40 GVRISLCGS
+40 GVQISICGS
-49 AADCESFLSNL
+49 AADYESFLSRL

-113 RDPKNRRY
+113 RDTKNRRY

-145 KNTSMAEFKMCA
+145 KNTSMTEFKMCA

-185 FLKDLKGQILAS
+185 FLKDLKGQILAGG
-197 NESAFSTCAELLEQG
+197 ESAFSTCAELLEQG

-286 QFLRAKLSQAIAPN
+286 QVLKPKLSQAIAPN

-314 LLLFH
+314 LLLFY

-324 LIATSANLSG
+324 IIATSANLSG
-334 EPIITSFNELCA
+334 EPIITSSHELCA

-366 DDSVA
+366 DDSVV

-421 NLLNSRISS
+421 NLLNSRIP
-430 ENSRISS
+430 
-437 ENLLNSKISSENSRI
+437 SENSRI

-494 IATKQRFDALL
+494 IATKERLDALL

-520 ADLHPYFSHT
+520 ADLHPHFSHT
-530 KDFEKSGHNIK
+530 KDFEKSGQNIK

-587 GVCESKGLKRLYHFD
+587 GVCKSKRLKRLYHFD

-647 IGLKAASVQ
+647 IGLKAACVQ

-674 DSVSY
+674 DSISY
-679 DAQAAMELEALYDSS
+679 DAQAPMELEALYDPS
-694 LDVCYEFSVSGEIIS
+694 LDICYEFSVSGEIIS

>member
-1 MNCLKITLKG
+1 
-11 LVQGVGMRPFI
+11 MRPFI

-34 VYNDDS
+34 VYNDGI
-40 GVRISLCGS
+40 GVQISICGS
-49 AADCESFLSNL
+49 AADCESFLSRL

-67 ARIDEIICENSSEI
+67 ARIDEIICESSNEI

-86 IISSQQAQKI
+86 ILSSQQAQKI

-185 FLKDLKGQILAS
+185 FLKDLKGQILAHG
-197 NESAFSTCAELLEQG
+197 ESAFSTCAELLEQG

-286 QFLRAKLSQAIAPN
+286 QVLKPKLSQAIAPN

-314 LLLFH
+314 LLLFY

-324 LIATSANLSG
+324 IIATSANLSG
-334 EPIITSFNELCA
+334 EPIITSSHELCA

-366 DDSVA
+366 DDSVV

-391 SIVPFEIPNNISPNS
+391 SIVPFGIPNNISPNS
-406 RIPSENLLNSRISSE
+406 RIPSENLLNSRIP
-421 NLLNSRISS
+421 S
-430 ENSRISS
+430 ENS
-437 ENLLNSKISSENSRI
+437 KIPSENSQ
-452 PKYTPRT
+452 PKYTPLT

-494 IATKQRFDALL
+494 IATKERFDALL

-520 ADLHPYFSHT
+520 ADLHPHFSHT
-530 KDFEKSGHNIK
+530 KDFEKSGQNIK

-587 GVCESKGLKRLYHFD
+587 GTCESKGLKRLYHFD

-625 KYELSAPSFFGR
+625 KYELKAPSFFGR

-679 DAQAAMELEALYDSS
+679 DAQAPMELEALYDSS
-694 LDVCYEFSVSGEIIS
+694 LDVCYEFSVNDEIIS

-761 LEQTITLL
+761 LERTITLL

>member
-1 MNCLKITLKG
+1 
-11 LVQGVGMRPFI
+11 MRPFI

-34 VYNDDS
+34 VYNDGI

-49 AADCESFLSNL
+49 AADCESFLSRL

-113 RDPKNRRY
+113 RDTKNRRY

-185 FLKDLKGQILAS
+185 FLKDLKGQIFAEG
-197 NESAFSTCAELLEQG
+197 ESAFSTCAELLEQG

-227 DGSNAKAINELR
+227 DGSNVKAINELR

-286 QFLRAKLSQAIAPN
+286 QVLKPKLSQAIAPN

-324 LIATSANLSG
+324 IIATSANLSG

-346 KLNSVADFVLDHNR
+346 KLNLVADFVLDHNR

-366 DDSVA
+366 DDSVV

-406 RIPSENLLNSRISSE
+406 RIPSENSKIP
-421 NLLNSRISS
+421 S
-430 ENSRISS
+430 ENS
-437 ENLLNSKISSENSRI
+437 KIPSENSRI

-473 TFGIYY
+473 TFGIYHE
-479 KGNIFLSP
+479 GNIFLSP

-494 IATKQRFDALL
+494 IATKNRFDALL

-520 ADLHPYFSHT
+520 ADLHPHFSHT
-530 KDFEKSGHNIK
+530 KDFEKSGQNIK
-541 KLAHHKAHIYSVMC
+541 KLARHKAHIYSVMC

-679 DAQAAMELEALYDSS
+679 DAQAPMELEALYDPS

-709 LKSVLKSILAESLP
+709 LEAVLKSILAESLP

-761 LEQTITLL
+761 LERTITLL

>member
-34 VYNDDS
+34 VYNDGI
-40 GVRISLCGS
+40 GVQISICGS
-49 AADCESFLSNL
+49 AADCESFLSSI

-67 ARIDEIICENSSEI
+67 ARIDEIICESSSEI

-185 FLKDLKGQILAS
+185 FLKDLKGQILAHG
-197 NESAFSTCAELLEQG
+197 ESAFSTCAELLEQG

-286 QFLRAKLSQAIAPN
+286 QVLKPKLSQAIAPN

-324 LIATSANLSG
+324 IIATSANLSG

-366 DDSVA
+366 DDSVV

-406 RIPSENLLNSRISSE
+406 RIPSENSKIPSE
-421 NLLNSRISS
+421 NSKIPS
-430 ENSRISS
+430 ENSR
-437 ENLLNSKISSENSRI
+437 ISSENSRI

-494 IATKQRFDALL
+494 IATKERFDALL

-520 ADLHPYFSHT
+520 ADLHPHFSHT
-530 KDFEKSGHNIK
+530 KDFEGSSLKR
-541 KLAHHKAHIYSVMC
+541 LAHHKAHIYSVMC

-587 GVCESKGLKRLYHFD
+587 GVCKSKGLKRLYHFD

-637 FNQNQLKRLE
+637 FDENQLKRLE

-679 DAQAAMELEALYDSS
+679 DAQAPMELEALYDSS

-709 LKSVLKSILAESLP
+709 LEAVLKSILAESLP

>member
-1 MNCLKITLKG
+1 
-11 LVQGVGMRPFI
+11 
-22 YNLALSLGLKGQ
+22 
-34 VYNDDS
+34 
-40 GVRISLCGS
+40 
-49 AADCESFLSNL
+49 
-60 KKNPPPL
+60 
-67 ARIDEIICENSSEI
+67 
-81 FDDFR
+81 
-86 IISSQQAQKI
+86 
-96 APILSDFAICA
+96 
-107 DCEAEF
+107 
-113 RDPKNRRY
+113 
-121 HHAFINCTHCGPRF
+121 
-135 SIISSLPYDR
+135 
-145 KNTSMAEFKMCA
+145 MCA

-185 FLKDLKGQILAS
+185 FLKDLKGQILAGG
-197 NESAFSTCAELLEQG
+197 ESAFSTCAKLLEQG

-239 KRKNRPAKPLA
+239 QRKNRPAKPLA

-286 QFLRAKLSQAIAPN
+286 QVLKPKLSQAIAPN

-324 LIATSANLSG
+324 IIATSANLSG
-334 EPIITSFNELCA
+334 EPIITSSHELCA
-346 KLNSVADFVLDHNR
+346 KLNSVADFVLDHGR

-366 DDSVA
+366 DDSVV

-391 SIVPFEIPNNISPNS
+391 SIVPFGIPNNISPNSRISSENLLNS

-430 ENSRISS
+430 ENSRIPS
-437 ENLLNSKISSENSRI
+437 ENLLNSRIPSENSRI
-452 PKYTPRT
+452 PKYTPHT

-494 IATKQRFDALL
+494 IATKERFDALL

-520 ADLHPYFSHT
+520 ADLHPHFSHT
-530 KDFEKSGHNIK
+530 KDFEKSGQNIK

-563 DIIGFAFDGTGYGE
+563 DILGFAFDGTGYGE
-577 DFKIWGGEVF
+577 DSKIWGGEVF
-587 GVCESKGLKRLYHFD
+587 GVCDSKGLKRLYHFE
-602 NFAMIGSQNAI
+602 NFAMIGSENAI

-679 DAQAAMELEALYDSS
+679 DAQAPMELEALYDPS

-709 LKSVLKSILAESLP
+709 LEAVLKSILAENLP

-761 LEQTITLL
+761 LERTITLL

>member
-1 MNCLKITLKG
+1 MRFIHLNCLKITLKG

-34 VYNDDS
+34 VYNDGI

-286 QFLRAKLSQAIAPN
+286 QVLKPKLSQAIAPN

-314 LLLFH
+314 LLLFY

-334 EPIITSFNELCA
+334 EPIITSSHELCA
-346 KLNSVADFVLDHNR
+346 KLNLMADFVLDHNR

-366 DDSVA
+366 DDSVV

-406 RIPSENLLNSRISSE
+406 RISSE
-421 NLLNSRISS
+421 NLLNFGIP
-430 ENSRISS
+430 
-437 ENLLNSKISSENSRI
+437 SENSRI
-452 PKYTPRT
+452 PKYTPHT

-479 KGNIFLSP
+479 KGNIFISP

-494 IATKQRFDALL
+494 IATKNRFDAML

-520 ADLHPYFSHT
+520 ADLHPHFSHT
-530 KDFEKSGHNIK
+530 KDFESQNLK

-647 IGLKAASVQ
+647 IGLKAACVQ

-679 DAQAAMELEALYDSS
+679 DAQAPMELEALYDPS
-694 LDVCYEFSVSGEIIS
+694 LDICYEFSVSGEIIS
-709 LKSVLKSILAESLP
+709 LEAVLKSILAESLP